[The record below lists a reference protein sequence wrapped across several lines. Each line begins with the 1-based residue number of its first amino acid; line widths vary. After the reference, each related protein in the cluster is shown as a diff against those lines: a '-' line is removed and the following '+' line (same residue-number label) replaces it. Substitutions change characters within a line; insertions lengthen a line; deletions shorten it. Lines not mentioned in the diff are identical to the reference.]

1 MHNYSLND
9 EEAQLIAQRINALR
23 EPAVFILKE
32 LFTEAEWLALG
43 DGDHRRH
50 LGTRFGRDAQ
60 KERFP
65 RVKWI
70 GIRKNGRDAEYS
82 IAPPE

>member
-9 EEAQLIAQRINALR
+9 AEAQLIAQRIKLPR
-23 EPAVFILKE
+23 EQAVFILKE

-50 LGTRFGRDAQ
+50 LGTRFGRDVQ
-60 KERFP
+60 KERFH

-82 IAPPE
+82 IAPPD